1 MNKFIGVGRLCQDV
15 DVKYTQSGKCVA
27 NFTIA
32 INRPK
37 TQDGKQEADF
47 IPVVAWNKLAETCGN
62 YIGKGSKVLVEGRV
76 QVRSYEANDGQK
88 KRVTEVIAESV
99 EFLDSKKQ
107 ENSDP
112 FSVFGQDVT
121 DEEISF

>member
-15 DVKYTQSGKCVA
+15 EVRYTQSGKCVS

-76 QVRSYEANDGQK
+76 QVRSYEANDGTK

-99 EFLDSKKQ
+99 EFLDSKK
-107 ENSDP
+107 NSDLL
-112 FSVFGQDVT
+112 SGFGKDVI
-121 DEEISF
+121 DEEVPF